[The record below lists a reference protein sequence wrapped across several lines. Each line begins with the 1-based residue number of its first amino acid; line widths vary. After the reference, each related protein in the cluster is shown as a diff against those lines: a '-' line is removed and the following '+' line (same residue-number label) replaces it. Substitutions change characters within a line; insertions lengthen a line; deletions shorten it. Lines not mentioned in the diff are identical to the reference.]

1 MRQLLVFGM
10 VLCGTATALAGESA
24 EIDADMRAFSKY
36 VNDVSRLD
44 GMYRGVVDYCEQF
57 VPALIIDQSNAAW
70 KRNNGPYIA
79 AVDVA
84 IERYISTR
92 VEPKRKAEAIQQMKA
107 YAREWFQTAHDQSEL
122 LDQVQS
128 ADNKDFACSRML
140 GTMSSESFHLKN
152 MFPED
157 HEYWSR
163 NLMP

>member
-1 MRQLLVFGM
+1 MRHLLVFGI
-10 VLCGTATALAGESA
+10 VLCGTATVSADQPA
-24 EIDADMRAFSKY
+24 EIDADTLAFSQY
-36 VNDVSRLD
+36 INDVSRLD

-57 VPALIIDQSNAAW
+57 VPALIIDQSNVAW

-84 IERYISTR
+84 IERYISVR

-107 YAREWFQTAHDQSEL
+107 YAREWFQSAHDQSDV
-122 LDQVQS
+122 LDRVQS

-140 GTMSSESFHLKN
+140 GTMSSESFHLKR
-152 MFPED
+152 MFPAD

-163 NLMP
+163 NLKP